1 MFNKFRSPSILIGKT
16 IKSIVVTGYNVEIE
30 AEDGFKFNY
39 DASDGGYSSW
49 DCYKEESGK

>member
-16 IKSIVVTGYNVEIE
+16 IKAIVVTGYNVEIE
-30 AEDGFKFNY
+30 TEDGFKFNY